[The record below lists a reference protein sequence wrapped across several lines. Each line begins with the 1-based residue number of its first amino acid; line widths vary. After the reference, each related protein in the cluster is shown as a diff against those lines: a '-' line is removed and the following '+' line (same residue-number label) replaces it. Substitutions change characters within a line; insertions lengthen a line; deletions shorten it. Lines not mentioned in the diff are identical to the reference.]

1 MKSLLSMVAI
11 ILLSTT
17 TIAQVKNNESEL
29 EKITET
35 LMNYIEGTA
44 NGEPDKLRKAFHK
57 DFNLYTVSD
66 KDSLKI
72 RNGEQ
77 YIANTK
83 QGEKSNRIGRI
94 LSIDIE
100 KDAAT
105 AKAEILI
112 PKWRIFTDYF
122 LLLKYEGAWKIVH
135 KSYTWREI
143 PKPNSKVLFITSN
156 QHTYGNT
163 NINTSNHFSEIV
175 VAYDVFIKNG
185 YTVDFVSPKGGAIP
199 IGYIETSDTTQ
210 KRYLYDNN
218 FMNML
223 KTTHKPTEINIAD
236 YQAVYYSGGG
246 SAMFGVAENE
256 EIQNIATKVYEKGGI
271 VSAVCH
277 GTAGIVN
284 LKDSNSI
291 SIFKNK
297 KITGFPDFFEN
308 KKADYYKT
316 FPFSIDETI
325 IKKGGNFVYSKKE
338 KDNFYVVDGKV
349 ITGQDPS
356 ATRSVA
362 LKVIEVLQ
370 KLNSKN

>member
-1 MKSLLSMVAI
+1 MKSILSSIAMSLLF
-11 ILLSTT
+11 TT
-17 TIAQVKNNESEL
+17 NVFAQIKNGMSDFEQ
-29 EKITET
+29 ITET

-44 NGEPDKLRKAFHK
+44 NGEPDRLRKVFHK
-57 DFNLYTVSD
+57 DFNLYTVSE
-66 KDSLKI
+66 KDSLRI
-72 RNGEQ
+72 RSGEQ

-83 QGEKSNRIGRI
+83 QGEKANRIGRI

-122 LLLKYEGAWKIVH
+122 LLLRYEGAWKIVH

-143 PKPNSKVLFITSN
+143 PITNNKILFITSN
-156 QHTYGNT
+156 QHTYGT
-163 NINTSNHFSEIV
+163 TKINSSNHFSEIV

-185 YTVDFVSPKGGAIP
+185 YKVDFVSPKGGAIP

-210 KRYLYDNN
+210 KKYLYDSE
-218 FMNML
+218 FMNLL
-223 KTTHKPTEINIAD
+223 KTTHKPNEINMGD
-236 YQAVYYSGGG
+236 YKAVYYCGGG
-246 SAMFGVAENE
+246 SAMFGVAENI
-256 EIQNIATKVYEKGGI
+256 EIQNITNKIYQEGGI

-277 GTAGIVN
+277 GSAGIVN
-284 LKDSNSI
+284 LKDSNNV

-297 KITGFPDFFEN
+297 KVTGFPDFFED
-308 KKADYYKT
+308 KKAEYYKA

-325 IKKGGNFVYSKKE
+325 IKNGGNFVYSKKE
-338 KDNFYVVDGKV
+338 KDNFFVVDGRI

-362 LKVIEVLQ
+362 LKVIEILQ
-370 KLNSKN
+370 KK